1 MKEDREE
8 EDRRKKRRLKEAQA
22 LEAEDTLKLNEFLE
36 WASKEKNKG
45 EKRKRDPPQT
55 EEEPHKKVCEEDL
68 ISWSSSEESG
78 YVNEDSN
85 LFV

>member
-36 WASKEKNKG
+36 CASKKNKG

-78 YVNEDSN
+78 FLSDDS
-85 LFV
+85 FMCV